1 MQTRIFTI
9 VLTCC
14 ALAVGVVSAQNRG
27 ASGPDRKGASAP
39 PSSHDSRNDARQ
51 PFKWWAVDK
60 IKQELKLTPDQSAR
74 IEKVFQASME
84 QLLVDKD
91 DLDRAQATFS
101 ELMER
106 PTASELEFSRA
117 VNRLE
122 LARYNV
128 SKERTTML
136 VRIHSIL
143 TPDQR
148 KGLEAIRKRND
159 PRNDAD
165 TNRPH

>member
-1 MQTRIFTI
+1 LR
-9 VLTCC
+9 
-14 ALAVGVVSAQNRG
+14 
-27 ASGPDRKGASAP
+27 
-39 PSSHDSRNDARQ
+39 
-51 PFKWWAVDK
+51 
-60 IKQELKLTPDQSAR
+60 
-74 IEKVFQASME
+74 
-84 QLLVDKD
+84 VDKD

-165 TNRPH
+165 KNRPH